1 MKTPPV
7 TAALAVVEL
16 ARQGRFT
23 QIQEQF
29 APQLRPM
36 VPAEALYAAWE
47 GELAKHGPVASVG
60 TPVTEP
66 AGPGAA
72 LVKVPVRFEHGALT
86 VAVGLA
92 GEQGWITGIPL
103 LPPSAA
109 EPPPPWAP
117 PPYADPDAFT
127 EADITVGDGP
137 LRSAGR

>member
-1 MKTPPV
+1 MKTSPV

-23 QIQEQF
+23 EIQKQF

-36 VPAEALYAAWE
+36 VPAEALQVARDR
-47 GELAKHGPVASVG
+47 ELAKHGPVASVG

-66 AGPGAA
+66 AGPGGA

-92 GEQGWITGIPL
+92 GEQGWITGIHL

-109 EPPPPWAP
+109 EPPAPWAP
-117 PPYADPDAFT
+117 PPTRTQIRSLTPKSPSAT
-127 EADITVGDGP
+127 GRW
-137 LRSAGR
+137 RSAGR